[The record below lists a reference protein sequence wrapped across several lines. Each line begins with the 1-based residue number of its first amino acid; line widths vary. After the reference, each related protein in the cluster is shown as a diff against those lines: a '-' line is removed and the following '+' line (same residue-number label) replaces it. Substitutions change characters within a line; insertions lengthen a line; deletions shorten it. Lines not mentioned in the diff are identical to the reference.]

1 MGFTMGTRSVRL
13 DHEAKA
19 ALAKIDG
26 KTGASISQ
34 ASNCRIIEFS
44 NKARKTP
51 DKSASGF
58 FNHFDLWG
66 RKLDKSS
73 GMGSWQF
80 NQGQA

>member
-1 MGFTMGTRSVRL
+1 MGFIMGTRSLRL

-19 ALAKIDG
+19 ALAEIDS

-34 ASNCRIIEFS
+34 ANNCRIIEFR
-44 NKARKTP
+44 NKAQKIP
-51 DKSASGF
+51 DKSASDF

-66 RKLDKSS
+66 RKRHKSS
-73 GMGSWQF
+73 GMGSWQV